1 MNLKKNYYYNSI
13 RMIKLPDEILL
24 IIFIILFDY
33 DKSPNIKLSL
43 VCKKF
48 NHIYNLAIKKYKYFT
63 FKTDNQ
69 YNYNKIRRFL
79 KNKNITNLTI
89 SGIRTGG
96 KRKLTTIANLF
107 KNIKYMEIK
116 DCDIKSIKYYEILK
130 PALKHCL
137 YFIIDDTINALFNI
151 DFLPPTL
158 RHLSIRSYM
167 LFNKIIERFE
177 FLEKLVI
184 NENSCHD
191 LVLDDKIMSLK
202 RPCLKILYIKS
213 LPTVN
218 IKLTDYLRKN
228 CLNIKKLK
236 IKHCAINEKTEIIPE
251 NIKIFRNFFKTL
263 TNMSCIEIFKNPY
276 INDELVEIMFTHME
290 KLKEVKLNN
299 CENITGN
306 VLSLVTSN
314 ITVLEINY
322 CKFVDDDALLELA
335 SNVKN
340 SLRHITLQISQVS
353 DEALELFLY
362 NCKKLTYIRFRE
374 AVKINRGNFLKYVSE
389 KITYFGI
396 EECSIHVDMLK
407 YIENKKYYYLKHF
420 NIDKIVFPR
429 EETKEIITL
438 FIKYLDDSF
447 NFKLSIYTNISSYS
461 NYIDNKIIRKPFL
474 RI

>member
-1 MNLKKNYYYNSI
+1 
-13 RMIKLPDEILL
+13 MIKLPDEILL

-33 DKSPNIKLSL
+33 DKSPTINLSL

-63 FKTDNQ
+63 FKTDKP
-69 YNYNKIRRFL
+69 YKFNKLRSYIGNR
-79 KNKNITNLTI
+79 KDITNLTI

-130 PALKHCL
+130 PALKNCL

-184 NENSCHD
+184 TEFNCHD
-191 LVLDDKIMSLK
+191 LILDDKIMSLK
-202 RPCLKILYIKS
+202 RLCLKTLYIED

-218 IKLTDYLRKN
+218 LILTDYLRKN
-228 CLNIKKLK
+228 CPNIEKLK

-251 NIKIFRNFFKTL
+251 NIKIFRIFFKTL

-306 VLSLVTSN
+306 VLSFVTSN

-322 CKFVDDDALLELA
+322 CKFVDDEALLELA

-362 NCKKLTYIRFRE
+362 NCKKLTYILFCE

-389 KITYFGI
+389 KITYLSI

-407 YIENKKYYYLKHF
+407 YIKNKKYYLKHL

-429 EETKEIITL
+429 EETEEIITL